1 MTNNRNDY
9 PAQYRRGLARKV
21 RAIEEKGGKC
31 EKCGYSAN
39 YAALEF
45 HHTNESEKE
54 FPLDMRHFSNR
65 TWERLCKEMRKCSLL
80 CANCHR
86 EHHYP
91 NLKKKEADEL
101 INSICKP
108 SKSPVDNLCD
118 SCGAVVS
125 YKAASCRP
133 CSLKKRE
140 KIDWPKTEVLIEMVK
155 KSGLASVARHLGVSD
170 SAIRKRI
177 KRY

>member
-1 MTNNRNDY
+1 MNRNNY
-9 PAQYRRGLARKV
+9 SAQYHRGLERKI
-21 RAIEEKGGKC
+21 RAINQKGGKC
-31 EKCGYSAN
+31 EKCGYSTN

-65 TWERLCKEMRKCSLL
+65 TWERLCEEIRKCSLL

-86 EHHYP
+86 EYHYP
-91 NLKKKEADEL
+91 NLKKEEADHL
-101 INSICKP
+101 VASIYRPK
-108 SKSPVDNLCD
+108 KKPVDNRCD
-118 SCGAVVS
+118 RCGVAVSHKAVSC
-125 YKAASCRP
+125 KP
-133 CSLKKRE
+133 CSLRKRE

-155 KSGLASVARHLGVSD
+155 ESGYSSVGRYLGVSD